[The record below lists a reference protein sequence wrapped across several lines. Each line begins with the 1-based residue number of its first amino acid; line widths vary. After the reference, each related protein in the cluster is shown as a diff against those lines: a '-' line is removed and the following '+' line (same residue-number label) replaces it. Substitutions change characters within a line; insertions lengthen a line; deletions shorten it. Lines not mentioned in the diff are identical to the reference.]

1 MGISTEFYILY
12 GFLAFMSVMLAALT
26 VAVIRLSFAVGRLDG
41 QLTGLTERVGRL
53 EVKVDALEVKVD
65 ALAESTQRQ
74 IGDIDARVTEIRTLI
89 FGINDRINSLMR
101 HRHDGVGREYI
112 IPEETPAD

>member
-12 GFLAFMSVMLAALT
+12 GFLAFMSVILAALT
-26 VAVIRLSFAVGRLDG
+26 VAVIRLSFVVGRQNG
-41 QLTGLTERVGRL
+41 QLTSLNERVGRL
-53 EVKVDALEVKVD
+53 EVKVDANTQAIS

-74 IGDIDARVTEIRTLI
+74 FGDLNARVTEIRTLI
-89 FGINDRINSLMR
+89 FGINERINLLMR
-101 HRHDGVGREYI
+101 HRHDGVGRVYI

>member
-12 GFLAFMSVMLAALT
+12 GFLGFMSVILVALT
-26 VAVIRLSFAVGRLDG
+26 VAVIRLSFVVGRLDG
-41 QLTGLTERVGRL
+41 QLTGLTERVGR
-53 EVKVDALEVKVD
+53 LEVKVD

>member
-12 GFLAFMSVMLAALT
+12 GFLGFMSVILVALT
-26 VAVIRLSFAVGRLDG
+26 VAVIRLSFVVGRLNG

-53 EVKVDALEVKVD
+53 EVKVDENTKAISDLNE
-65 ALAESTQRQ
+65 
-74 IGDIDARVTEIRTLI
+74 RVAEIRTMI
-89 FGINDRINSLMR
+89 FGINERINLLMR
-101 HRHDGVGREYI
+101 HRHDGVGRVYI